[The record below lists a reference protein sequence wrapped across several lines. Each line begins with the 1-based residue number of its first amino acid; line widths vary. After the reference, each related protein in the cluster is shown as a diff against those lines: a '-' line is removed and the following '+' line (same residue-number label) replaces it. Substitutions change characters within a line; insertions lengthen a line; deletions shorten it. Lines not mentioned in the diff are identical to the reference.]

1 MAINNIV
8 DESFII
14 NQKKLKQF
22 GDRCSNV
29 KIGIM
34 GGTFDPIHYAHL
46 ATAEFIRDNYK
57 LDKILFIPSGNPPHK
72 KGNITDK
79 YDRYNMVLLSTV
91 NNDDFIVSDIEIKRE
106 KSTYTIDTLKVL
118 KQIYKNA
125 EIYFIT
131 GADAICDIETWKDVE
146 GNFKL
151 ANFIAATRPGISL
164 LRANEKIKELKDK
177 YNANIESV
185 YVPSL
190 DISSTYIREQ
200 LNKHKTIRY
209 LVPELVQEYI
219 YNKKLYSSGEYYMNL
234 ELINNKIQE
243 MLPEK
248 RYKHSLNV
256 ANCAVKLSE
265 IYGCDKEKAYIAG
278 IAHDCAKYLNKD
290 EVKYYVDKY
299 KIVLDEIEKDN
310 LALSHSLIG
319 SYIAKYEFGIND
331 KDIINAIK
339 YHTTGKED
347 MDIIEKIIY
356 IADLIEE
363 DRDFPGVEELRDL
376 VYNKELDKALLISFN
391 NTIKFVIENN
401 QLIHNRTVD
410 ARNYLI
416 KNKIL

>member
-131 GADAICDIETWKDVE
+131 GADAICDIEEWKDVE
-146 GNFKL
+146 ENFRL
-151 ANFIAATRPGISL
+151 ATFIAATRPGISL
-164 LRANEKIKELKDK
+164 LRAQEQIEKLEIK
-177 YNANIESV
+177 YNANIISV

-190 DISSTYIREQ
+190 DISSTYIRDQ
-200 LNKHKTIRY
+200 LKRGNSVRY
-209 LVPELVQEYI
+209 LIPENVEKYI
-219 YNKKLYSSGEYYMNL
+219 YEKNLYG
-234 ELINNKIQE
+234 
-243 MLPEK
+243 
-248 RYKHSLNV
+248 V
-256 ANCAVKLSE
+256 
-265 IYGCDKEKAYIAG
+265 G
-278 IAHDCAKYLNKD
+278 D
-290 EVKYYVDKY
+290 E
-299 KIVLDEIEKDN
+299 
-310 LALSHSLIG
+310 
-319 SYIAKYEFGIND
+319 
-331 KDIINAIK
+331 
-339 YHTTGKED
+339 
-347 MDIIEKIIY
+347 
-356 IADLIEE
+356 
-363 DRDFPGVEELRDL
+363 
-376 VYNKELDKALLISFN
+376 
-391 NTIKFVIENN
+391 
-401 QLIHNRTVD
+401 
-410 ARNYLI
+410 
-416 KNKIL
+416 